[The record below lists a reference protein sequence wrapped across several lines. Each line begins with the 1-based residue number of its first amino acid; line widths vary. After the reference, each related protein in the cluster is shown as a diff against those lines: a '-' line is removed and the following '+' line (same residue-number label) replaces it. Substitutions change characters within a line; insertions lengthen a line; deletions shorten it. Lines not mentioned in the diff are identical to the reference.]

1 MLHLHTDTHTSI
13 KYIRKADFTANF
25 LYQNIIAI
33 EMHYSD
39 KAH

>member
-1 MLHLHTDTHTSI
+1 MLHLHTDTHQI
-13 KYIRKADFTANF
+13 NYIRTADFTANF

-39 KAH
+39 KAQ